1 MLSRRWWSCRVSVS
15 VYVYLYRCWCLLM
28 VQPAAQWPWYQSAEW
43 TAVGWPVEALLS
55 AAPAPALSPI
65 KEKKHQDNKMNCMP
79 SLIKVLHMNKS
90 TAYQSFRVQEVTLME
105 VNLLGQN
112 EKKIDVLL
120 RISPD
125 LAKEKYQLTDD
136 YTTAGRGLRTYSG
149 PSLIRQRMLLIPSL
163 PFPSRHLTLPTSY
176 WTSPYFILGC
186 MQAKIHRTLLRARD
200 KAVLHC
206 PQLNELRFL
215 WFHLCAE
222 D

>member
-1 MLSRRWWSCRVSVS
+1 MFCSGSLQSHSV
-15 VYVYLYRCWCLLM
+15 
-28 VQPAAQWPWYQSAEW
+28 
-43 TAVGWPVEALLS
+43 VE
-55 AAPAPALSPI
+55 P
-65 KEKKHQDNKMNCMP
+65 
-79 SLIKVLHMNKS
+79 
-90 TAYQSFRVQEVTLME
+90 
-105 VNLLGQN
+105 
-112 EKKIDVLL
+112 
-120 RISPD
+120 
-125 LAKEKYQLTDD
+125 AKEKYQLTDD

-163 PFPSRHLTLPTSY
+163 PFPSRYLTLPTSY

-200 KAVLHC
+200 KALLHC